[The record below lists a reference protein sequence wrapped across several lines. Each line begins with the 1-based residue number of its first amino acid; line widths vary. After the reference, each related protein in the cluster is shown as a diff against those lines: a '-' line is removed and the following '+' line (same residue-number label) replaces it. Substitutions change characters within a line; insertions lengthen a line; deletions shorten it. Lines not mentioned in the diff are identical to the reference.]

1 MRCRCI
7 SLIRWSYAYL
17 VGREKEAFKAE
28 VVVMMVVGEVPGEMV
43 VVVVV
48 VVMMGVVRDD
58 PRQAQHLQKLDQR
71 SGQEEGQDVRVQ
83 YAEVLAQEPAAL
95 LENGRRAPSC

>member
-1 MRCRCI
+1 
-7 SLIRWSYAYL
+7 
-17 VGREKEAFKAE
+17 VGGEKEAFKAE

-48 VVMMGVVRDD
+48 VMMGVVRDD
-58 PRQAQHLQKLDQR
+58 PCQAQHLQKRDQR
-71 SGQEEGQDVRVQ
+71 SGQEEGQDERVQ

-95 LENGRRAPSC
+95 LENGRRPPSC